1 MGSTTHGFPMSGT
14 ETTPAPEAIAV
25 ASARVVTRVFP
36 QLKSVP
42 VARTWCGLEGFMPD
56 EIPVIGP
63 SSTAPDA
70 YHAFGFCGHGFQL
83 SPIVG
88 KCLAELIVDGKS
100 SLPIEPF
107 SITRF
112 AGTGADA

>member
-1 MGSTTHGFPMSGT
+1 LGFPDRDA
-14 ETTPAPEAIAV
+14 ETAV
-25 ASARVVTRVFP
+25 TDPQALAASARVVTRVFP

-42 VARTWCGLEGFMPD
+42 VARTWCGLEGFLPD

-70 YHAFGFCGHGFQL
+70 YHGFGFCGHGFQL
-83 SPIVG
+83 SPVVG

-100 SLPIEPF
+100 SLPIEAF

-112 AGTGADA
+112 ADTDANAK